1 MTPGAQEP
9 ERPPGDAPRG
19 DARRL
24 VVGLGLVAVGFPL
37 ASAGTFPLLLG
48 ILGTTDNAG
57 RDLAL
62 IGLAALV
69 PGMVLVVIG
78 IWVLARAPRAQGPDG
93 PPRPGG

>member
-1 MTPGAQEP
+1 MTSGAPEP
-9 ERPPGDAPRG
+9 EGPPDDAPRG
-19 DARRL
+19 DGRRIVL
-24 VVGLGLVAVGFPL
+24 GLGLVAVGFPL

-57 RDLAL
+57 WDLAL

-69 PGMVLVVIG
+69 PGVVLVAIG